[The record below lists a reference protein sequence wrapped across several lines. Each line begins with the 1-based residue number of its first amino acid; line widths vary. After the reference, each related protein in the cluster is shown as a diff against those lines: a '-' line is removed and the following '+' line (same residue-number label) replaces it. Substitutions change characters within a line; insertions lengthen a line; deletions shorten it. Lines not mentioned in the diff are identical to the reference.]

1 MHPVAVALPQSA
13 LGFVEGPRHT
23 GPPEGGH
30 YDGPGG
36 HHVDGGSRIAPV
48 KRAMV
53 EPAKQ
58 DADLTSMLQ
67 AWSRGEDDAL
77 AALAPLVHRELRE
90 MARRLLLKERADIG
104 WQPTDLLQ
112 EAYVRLLDWRIVR
125 WQNRAHFF
133 ATTARMMRRVLVDA
147 ARARHAA
154 KRTPD
159 GDVVP
164 LDGVDVPAADGDVD
178 FVALEAALEALAA
191 VDPRP
196 SQVVELRFFG
206 GFTVEETAEALGV
219 TTRTVINDWNT
230 ARAWLRHELLR
241 QSTR

>member
-1 MHPVAVALPQSA
+1 MHTVALALPGFRPPSA
-13 LGFVEGPRHT
+13 YAPGAPADKK
-23 GPPEGGH
+23 GGH
-30 YDGPGG
+30 YDGGG
-36 HHVDGGSRIAPV
+36 PPDGGLYAGCKIAPV
-48 KRAMV
+48 KGVMA

-58 DADLTSMLQ
+58 GADLTSMLQ

-90 MARRLLLKERADIG
+90 MARRLLLKERADVG

-112 EAYVRLLDWRIVR
+112 EAYVRLLDWRVVR

-147 ARARHAA
+147 ARARRAA

-159 GDVVP
+159 GGVVP
-164 LDGVDVPAADGDVD
+164 LDDVDVAAEDTVD
-178 FVALEAALEALAA
+178 LVALEAALDALAA

-230 ARAWLRHELLR
+230 ARAWLRHELR
-241 QSTR
+241 QHRQ